1 MAGCDEWCD
10 EDDALGWTIGL
21 VSGLVSCVLLREL
34 CSPVL
39 SVERS
44 ESYNV
49 YSVNLLTRIY
59 AENEV
64 RSQK

>member
-1 MAGCDEWCD
+1 MGVVGDLAHAASVRWLVVSGLWCD

-49 YSVNLLTRIY
+49 
-59 AENEV
+59 
-64 RSQK
+64 